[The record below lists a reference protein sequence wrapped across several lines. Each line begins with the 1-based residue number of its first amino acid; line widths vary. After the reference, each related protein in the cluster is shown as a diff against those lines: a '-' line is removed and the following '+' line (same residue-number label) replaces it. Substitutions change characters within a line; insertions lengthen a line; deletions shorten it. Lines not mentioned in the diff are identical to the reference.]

1 MAGLT
6 GSTPKEVFA
15 NFVQHLNEL
24 LHNTVCD
31 APLISV
37 INRELPQRA
46 QMSFR
51 QGDVP
56 TAAKLRTGGWYLYL
70 GQTLET
76 VKERNKSWRLRTLG
90 YSYRIQRGPEQDD
103 PWVFRFEYISREL
116 QALFHPR
123 HHLHVPTK
131 LILPHSNREI
141 DLAKVHIPTGWVT
154 VEELVRF
161 LVQGL
166 GVRSRKSNWDRL
178 CRESEETFRQWTAR
192 SI

>member
-6 GSTPKEVFA
+6 GSTPKEVF
-15 NFVQHLNEL
+15 NRFVQHLNRL
-24 LHNTVCD
+24 LHSSVCD
-31 APLISV
+31 APLVSV
-37 INRELPQRA
+37 IILERPQRA

-51 QGDVP
+51 QGNVP
-56 TAAKLRTGGWYLYL
+56 VAAKLRSGGWYLYL

-76 VKERNKSWRLRTLG
+76 VRERNTHWRLRTLG
-90 YSYRIQRGPEQDD
+90 YSYRIQRGPGQDD

-116 QALFHPR
+116 QSLPHPR
-123 HHLHVPTK
+123 HHLHVPAK
-131 LILPHSNREI
+131 LRLPRTNREV

-166 GVRSRKSNWDRL
+166 GVKSRKSTWDQL
-178 CRESEETFRQWTAR
+178 CRESEETFRQWTGR